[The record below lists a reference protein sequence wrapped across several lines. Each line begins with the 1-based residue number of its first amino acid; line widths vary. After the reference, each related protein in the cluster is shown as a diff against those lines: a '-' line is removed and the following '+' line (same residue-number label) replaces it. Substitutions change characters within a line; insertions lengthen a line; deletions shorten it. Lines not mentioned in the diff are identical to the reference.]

1 MEDQWCCYWLLI
13 EGETDSGM
21 GVSSLRL
28 RVFLLLLILHLAQ
41 ILGQISLICPLCTEA
56 GEQT

>member
-28 RVFLLLLILHLAQ
+28 RVFLLLLILHLVTPDSQVQYRALS
-41 ILGQISLICPLCTEA
+41 I
-56 GEQT
+56 